1 MSREAAGLAEGTTC
15 YRDLTIARAL
25 TLRSGAG
32 PLVPRMTAVSGVC
45 ISMMVIPRRGA
56 AGMGPVG
63 WGVNRAADCHDRRW
77 QQQQQQL
84 STPA

>member
-1 MSREAAGLAEGTTC
+1 
-15 YRDLTIARAL
+15 
-25 TLRSGAG
+25 
-32 PLVPRMTAVSGVC
+32 MTAVSGVC

-56 AGMGPVG
+56 AGMGPVV
-63 WGVNRAADCHDRRW
+63 WGVNLAADCHDRRW